1 MSLREAPA
9 EQEACELMDQLA
21 KFQARLRQKQAA
33 GEVNQAEIDS
43 LRLLQQRVQRNSV
56 IMAYVQFQEETANCW
71 E

>member
-1 MSLREAPA
+1 
-9 EQEACELMDQLA
+9 MDQLA
-21 KFQARLRQKQAA
+21 KFQTRLRQKQAA